1 MSKYLIKD
9 FKEGLYEYDTIFILK
24 DKITYQIPI
33 KKGLID
39 ETVKEID
46 IEYFDR
52 PIDK

>member
-1 MSKYLIKD
+1 MSKYIIKD
-9 FKEGLYEYDTIFILK
+9 YQKGMYEYDTIFILK

-39 ETVKEID
+39 ETVKEIN
-46 IEYFDR
+46 IEHFDR